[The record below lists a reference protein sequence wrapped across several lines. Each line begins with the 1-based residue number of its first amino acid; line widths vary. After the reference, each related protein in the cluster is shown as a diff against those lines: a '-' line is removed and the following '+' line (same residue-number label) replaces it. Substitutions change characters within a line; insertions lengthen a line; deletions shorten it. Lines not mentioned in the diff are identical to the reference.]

1 MHVLSNS
8 NNEEIHSHLPELL
21 TWLQDSNW
29 PVSWPVSRP
38 VSERL
43 QTVDVHLAPA
53 ITEILKSEDN
63 TWKYFLLSDLLLNCK
78 PEVREFCMDEIV
90 RIANNP
96 SPREKREEV
105 DLVAKDVIAQADSD
119 SSYAALKGC
128 L

>member
-1 MHVLSNS
+1 
-8 NNEEIHSHLPELL
+8 
-21 TWLQDSNW
+21 
-29 PVSWPVSRP
+29 
-38 VSERL
+38 
-43 QTVDVHLAPA
+43 
-53 ITEILKSEDN
+53 
-63 TWKYFLLSDLLLNCK
+63 
-78 PEVREFCMDEIV
+78 MDEIV